1 MRPMT
6 FRYHHFFPLRLS
18 DQTPPACVRPGR
30 RLGRLRDAPQLSTIL
45 LLVVLSLFATDAP
58 VAAQEGSG
66 APMGLLLTWQR
77 DPLTT
82 MTIDWHTGATS
93 TVQAVQYRREGDPD
107 WRQGPTPERFSFPHV
122 EDAWIHRVELTGLEP
137 GTPYEFNLAEG
148 GRTYRFRTMPADLRR
163 PLRFASGGDV
173 RHEREMMERM
183 NRVVVPYDPDFIL
196 WSGDLAYG
204 DGLPEQSYRW
214 VEFLDAMMRTLI
226 TADGRAI
233 PVLAAPG
240 NHEVRG
246 GSFRSSETY
255 APGPEWQREFAPYYF
270 ALFAFPGHPG
280 YGVLDFADYL
290 SIILLDTDHT
300 GPLEG
305 AQTDWLRST
314 LEARTQVPHVFPA
327 YHVPAYPSVRS
338 PAGGASVRVRENWVP
353 LFEEFGV
360 GVAFEAH
367 DHAFKRTHPI
377 REGAIHPAGVIY
389 MGDGA
394 WGVRN
399 RVIGASHSESAWYL
413 DRALTDRHFSLVTL
427 HGPHLHILTVNEDG
441 RVIDEYPEAPTLPR

>member
-1 MRPMT
+1 MPMNPWT
-6 FRYHHFFPLRLS
+6 LNHPRL
-18 DQTPPACVRPGR
+18 QPGCRGAWARMAPAISVV
-30 RLGRLRDAPQLSTIL
+30 LAL
-45 LLVVLSLFATDAP
+45 LLGGPPLL
-58 VAAQEGSG
+58 AQGGSG
-66 APMGLLLTWQR
+66 SPMGLLLTWQQ

-93 TVQAVQYRREGDPD
+93 TPQEVRYRRVGASD
-107 WRQGPTPERFSFPHV
+107 WNAGPTPEEFPFPHV
-122 EDAWIHRVELTGLEP
+122 EDARIHRVELVGLEP
-137 GTPYEFNLAEG
+137 GSLYEFNLSEG
-148 GRTYRFRTMPADLRR
+148 GRNYRFRTMPQDLQR
-163 PLRFASGGDV
+163 PVRFASGGDV

-183 NRVVVPYDPDFIL
+183 NRVVTPYDPDFIL
-196 WSGDLAYG
+196 WAGDLAYA
-204 DGLPEQSYRW
+204 DGLPERAYRW
-214 VEFLDAMMRTLI
+214 VDFLDVMMRTLI
-226 TADGRAI
+226 TAEGRVI

-246 GSFRSSETY
+246 GYYRNSDAWE
-255 APGPEWQREFAPYYF
+255 PGPEWQREFAPFYY

-290 SIILLDTDHT
+290 SIVLLDTDHT
-300 GPLEG
+300 GPMAG
-305 AQTDWLRST
+305 DQTEWLRTT
-314 LEARTQVPHVFPA
+314 LRDRTHVPHVFPT

-338 PAGGASVRVRENWVP
+338 PDGGVSTQVRETWSP
-353 LFEEFGV
+353 LFEAFGV
-360 GVAFEAH
+360 RVAFEAH

-377 REGAIHPAGVIY
+377 RAGAVHPAGVVY

-399 RVIGASHSESAWYL
+399 RIIGASHSEPAWYI

-441 RVIDEYPEAPTLPR
+441 RVIDEFPEAPTMPR